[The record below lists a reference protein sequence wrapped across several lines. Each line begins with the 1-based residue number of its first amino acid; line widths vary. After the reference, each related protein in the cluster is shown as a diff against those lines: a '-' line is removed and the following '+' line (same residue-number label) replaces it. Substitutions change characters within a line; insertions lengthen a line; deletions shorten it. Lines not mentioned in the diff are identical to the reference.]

1 MVPLGL
7 GDEVFLVVPLRRR
20 ERVAYDGD
28 NAVVFPLDNCMLGMP
43 EKELRI

>member
-1 MVPLGL
+1 MVPLGR

-20 ERVAYDGD
+20 ERGAYDGD

-43 EKELRI
+43 EK